1 MAKPLFP
8 DLVVNG
14 ETVPAALV
22 AAEAQHHQAPKGKPG
37 VAWRKA
43 AEAIAIRTL
52 LLQEARRLG
61 LEARPD
67 EIGPGQFET
76 KEAALIGQLL
86 DSAVEVNPPD
96 EATIRAEWERVPERF
111 CTPPLWE
118 VSHIL
123 CACNPEDRNLCEA
136 THTRA
141 AGLTRDLLDN
151 PKSFARLASRHSDCS
166 SAASG
171 GALGQLGPGMTVPE
185 FEAALRL
192 LREGEITPEPVM
204 TRYGWHIIRM
214 EASAG
219 GDPLPFETVRPKIA
233 EALEKRAWAEAA
245 KAFVNKLVAA
255 AEISGI
261 SLSASGSGSASQA
274 QAASGR

>member
-96 EATIRAEWERVPERF
+96 EATIRAEWERVPEILHAAALGGLAYSLRLQSGGSESLRGDPYPRGG
-111 CTPPLWE
+111 TDPRSARQPE
-118 VSHIL
+118 IL
-123 CACNPEDRNLCEA
+123 CPPRQQ
-136 THTRA
+136 
-141 AGLTRDLLDN
+141 
-151 PKSFARLASRHSDCS
+151 P
-166 SAASG
+166 
-171 GALGQLGPGMTVPE
+171 Q
-185 FEAALRL
+185 
-192 LREGEITPEPVM
+192 
-204 TRYGWHIIRM
+204 
-214 EASAG
+214 
-219 GDPLPFETVRPKIA
+219 
-233 EALEKRAWAEAA
+233 
-245 KAFVNKLVAA
+245 
-255 AEISGI
+255 
-261 SLSASGSGSASQA
+261 
-274 QAASGR
+274 

>member
-111 CTPPLWE
+111 ARRRSGRSRIFSAPA
-118 VSHIL
+118 I
-123 CACNPEDRNLCEA
+123 R
-136 THTRA
+136 RI
-141 AGLTRDLLDN
+141 GI
-151 PKSFARLASRHSDCS
+151 FAR
-166 SAASG
+166 
-171 GALGQLGPGMTVPE
+171 
-185 FEAALRL
+185 
-192 LREGEITPEPVM
+192 
-204 TRYGWHIIRM
+204 
-214 EASAG
+214 
-219 GDPLPFETVRPKIA
+219 RPIPA
-233 EALEKRAWAEAA
+233 R
-245 KAFVNKLVAA
+245 
-255 AEISGI
+255 
-261 SLSASGSGSASQA
+261 
-274 QAASGR
+274 RD